1 VSLVSLL
8 SLLPPLVL
16 LSLSL
21 PLPPPPPPP
30 DLRPDFRLA
39 AVSAAGAGGGAA
51 AAPSLLFRPR
61 AGLEGLPPS
70 DVVTSSN
77 RFFSSLSCQ
86 IGIFQTKFLHPTS
99 FLDLPELQIPGTR

>member
-21 PLPPPPPPP
+21 PLPPPP

-99 FLDLPELQIPGTR
+99 FLDLPDLQIPGTR